1 MQFLDS
7 KTIACAG
14 YDKVPHIFTLK
25 GDTWEFSKSYEGE
38 KPIGPSKGSKN
49 SRVDMMKKSYSKSK
63 TMM

>member
-25 GDTWEFSKSYEGE
+25 GDTWEFSKSYAGA
-38 KPIGPSKGSKN
+38 KCIGPNKGAKG